1 MTFLSKYPVPPRMGS
16 FSAVVIPMLRVAQSL
31 PLLLLLLSALLS
43 ACGESPAAMSPPPS
57 EVSVVTVTPEPLTL
71 TRELPGRL
79 EAWRVAEIRARVAG
93 ILEQRLF
100 TEGSDVNAGDTLYH
114 IDSAPYVAALE
125 RARAA
130 LAHAEATQVQ
140 ADSQLQRSRSLR
152 QSRAISEQDLINAE
166 AVAKQAAAEVQ
177 AARAEL
183 RAAEINLDYTRVQAP
198 IAGRIGRSLVTE
210 GALVGQG
217 EATPLAVVQQIDPL
231 YVNFTQSSAEVL
243 GLRKAVASGQLD
255 RADTDGSLPVD
266 LILEDGST
274 YPLQGQ
280 LLFSDLSVDRNTGQI
295 TLRARIDNP
304 EGILLPGMYVRVRV
318 PQALDP
324 NALLLPQQAVIRDA
338 TGNSVLVVGADG
350 QLLPKM
356 VEVGPAVGNRWLIE
370 NGLKAG
376 DTVVVDGF
384 MKLRPGAPVITRPWR
399 DNGLATN

>member
-1 MTFLSKYPVPPRMGS
+1 MYRYTPPLALLALALSM
-16 FSAVVIPMLRVAQSL
+16 
-31 PLLLLLLSALLS
+31 LLS
-43 ACGESPAAMSPPPS
+43 ACGESPAAMAPPS
-57 EVSVVTVTPEPLTL
+57 SVVSVVTVTPEPLTL

-79 EAWRVAEIRARVAG
+79 EAWRMAEIRARVAG

-100 TEGSDVNAGDTLYH
+100 TEGSDVQSGETLYH
-114 IDSAPYVAALE
+114 IDPAPFVAELE
-125 RARAA
+125 RARAT
-130 LAHAEATQVQ
+130 LAHAEASQVQ
-140 ADSQLQRSRSLR
+140 ADSQVKRSRSLR
-152 QSRAISEQDLINAE
+152 ESRAISEQDLINAE

-177 AARAEL
+177 AAKAEL
-183 RAAEINLDYTRVQAP
+183 KAAEINLDYTRVQAP

-217 EATPLAVVQQIDPL
+217 EATPLAVIQQIDPL

-243 GLRKAVASGQLD
+243 SLRKAMATGQLN

-274 YPLQGQ
+274 YPLTGQ

-318 PQALDP
+318 PQARDP
-324 NALLLPQQAVIRDA
+324 KALLLPQQAVIRDA
-338 TGNSVLVVGADG
+338 TGDSVLVVGNDG
-350 QLLPKM
+350 HLSPK
-356 VEVGPAVGNRWLIE
+356 VVAVGPAVGNRWLIE
-370 NGLKAG
+370 KGLKAG

-384 MKLRPGAPVITRPWR
+384 MKLRPGAPVVTRPWQE
-399 DNGLATN
+399 NGLATN